1 MSGGNP
7 EGGNPDGIMD
17 WELSEV
23 VGEVVASK
31 VVSEVPVNKVV
42 GASGGEEDLEIE
54 SFSFSSESEE
64 EDGLDAQPD
73 AKLVPLLSMLFDMKV
88 LQTAIEASEETLK
101 LVEGKCVVMV
111 AGKTGK
117 LILLI
122 EIPILSIP
130 LYSLLHNVTFNLGVG
145 KSTLIQGIAEKR
157 IHEIDHKT
165 SFSGEVA
172 SKKVYAADDA
182 LPQFEIG
189 HDMKSKTSSINGLL
203 RSSGNTEVVYLDT
216 PGVEDTGGVEMDI
229 ATASL
234 LSQVAKRCKSLKFII
249 MIHCASLI
257 EDRGG
262 AIRSVIKFA
271 RSFVQDFS
279 QSKVSHV
286 CLIENCT

>member
-1 MSGGNP
+1 MSDDNP

-23 VGEVVASK
+23 GEVVASK
-31 VVSEVPVNKVV
+31 VVSEVPVDKVV
-42 GASGGEEDLEIE
+42 GASGGKEDLEIE
-54 SFSFSSESEE
+54 SFSFSSESGEE

-73 AKLVPLLSMLFDMKV
+73 AKLAPLLSTLFDMKV

-101 LVEGKCVVMV
+101 LVEGKDVVMV

-145 KSTLIQGIAEKR
+145 KSTLIQGIAGKR

-172 SKKVYAADDA
+172 SKKVYEAKDA
-182 LPQFEIG
+182 LPGFEIG
-189 HDMKSKTSSINGLL
+189 HNMKSKTSSINGLL

-234 LSQVAKRCKSLKFII
+234 LSQVAKRCKSLKFVI